1 MVKNLIGKG
10 NMKVIISDD
19 YQDCVKTL
27 DCYPSLAQNFEV
39 EIYQDT
45 LTSLD
50 ALAERF
56 VSADAMLLVRERT
69 PVSAELLARLPKLK
83 FISQTGRAAN
93 HVDLKACTARGIAVS
108 AEGSATVAAAELTWA
123 LVMASMRKVHLEAA
137 RLKAGLWQGHLG
149 TGLRGRVLGIAGYG
163 KIGSV
168 VAGYGRAF
176 GMRVVAL
183 GDHATSIEA
192 AASDGVET
200 ESDRHVFFSQA
211 DVVCCHLRLLP
222 ATRGS
227 ITQADLAA
235 MKPTALFVNSSRSE
249 VVQDGALESALAQGR
264 PGFAAVDVYER
275 EPIFGADHPLLRFDN
290 VLATPHI
297 GYVEKDTYEHYFGIA
312 IEQLLAWQAGQPIN
326 VLNPEALKR

>member
-1 MVKNLIGKG
+1 
-10 NMKVIISDD
+10 MKVVISDD
-19 YQDCVKTL
+19 YQNCIRTL
-27 DCYPSLAQNFEV
+27 DCYPALAAHFDV
-39 EIYQDT
+39 EIHNDT
-45 LTSLD
+45 VTTLD
-50 ALAERF
+50 AIAERF
-56 VSADAMLLVRERT
+56 ADADAMLLVRERT
-69 PVSAELLARLPKLK
+69 PVSAALLARLPRLK

-93 HVDLKACTARGIAVS
+93 HVDLAACTARGIPVS
-108 AEGSATVAAAELTWA
+108 AEGSATTAAAELTWA

-137 RLKAGLWQGHLG
+137 RLAAGLWQGHLG
-149 TGLRGRVLGIAGYG
+149 VGLKGRTLGIAGYG

-183 GDHATSIEA
+183 GDHETSLA
-192 AASDGVET
+192 AAAADGIET
-200 ESDRHVFFSQA
+200 QTDRRAFFSEA

-227 ITQADLAA
+227 ITIDDLSA
-235 MKPTALFVNSSRSE
+235 MKPTALFVNTSRSE
-249 VVQDGALESALAQGR
+249 VIEPGALESALKAGR

-275 EPIFGADHPLLRFDN
+275 EPIYGADHPLLGLDN

-312 IEQLLAWQAGQPIN
+312 IEQLLAWRAGSPVN
-326 VLNPEALKR
+326 VLNPQALVTPGAAG